1 VEDSNTVLEMKH
13 ITKSFGGINV
23 LEDVHFNLRK
33 GEVHAL
39 VGENGAGKSTL
50 IKILAGVHRMDAG
63 EISVFGQTVH
73 FDNVHESQSKGI
85 SVIYQELSLVPTMT
99 VAENVFLGR
108 MPQTRMGFVDDRRMI
123 VDVKNLFRQFAIDNI
138 EAEVKTNDLTVAQQQ
153 MIEILRALS
162 TNCRIL
168 VMDEPTASLT
178 EKEIAKLFEFI
189 KGLQSEGV
197 SILYIS
203 HRMEE
208 IFQISNR
215 ITVLRDGQYMGT
227 RNTAETNYEELV
239 SMMVGREFR
248 NVYSSVTVEPGE
260 EMLRVEGLCREPQVK
275 NVSFFVRRGEVLGFY
290 GLMGSGRTET
300 MRVIFGIDKPESG
313 EMFLENK
320 RIDLHKRADVK
331 DIIKKGIILVPE
343 DRKRQGII
351 PIQGIRY
358 NISLAIMEQII
369 KGINVNKPKEDDI
382 VKSYI
387 DALNIH
393 AFGPEQLINTL
404 SGGNQQKVVL
414 SKALAT
420 KPKVVILDEPTR
432 GIDIGAKH
440 ELYKLITK
448 LADDGVAVIFI
459 SSELPEIVNLSTRVI
474 VMHEGRITG
483 ELNKQQLTEEN
494 VIKLALGGESSG
506 AR

>member
-1 VEDSNTVLEMKH
+1 MSNTVLEMKH
-13 ITKSFGGINV
+13 ITKSFGGVNV
-23 LEDVHFNLRK
+23 LEDVQFDLRK

-50 IKILAGVHRMDAG
+50 IKILAGVHKIYSG
-63 EISVFGQTVH
+63 EVSVFGQHVH
-73 FDNVHESQSKGI
+73 FDSVHESQSKGI
-85 SVIYQELSLVPTMT
+85 SVIHQELSLVPTMT
-99 VAENVFLGR
+99 VAENIFLGR
-108 MPQTRMGFVDDRRMI
+108 MPQTRIGFVDDRKML
-123 VDVKNLFRQFAIDNI
+123 DAVKELFRQFAIDSI
-138 EAEVKTNDLTVAQQQ
+138 EAEAKTNDLTVAQQQ

-162 TNCRIL
+162 TNCKIL

-178 EKEIAKLFEFI
+178 EKEIARLFEFI

-208 IFQISNR
+208 IFQISDR
-215 ITVLRDGQYMGT
+215 ITVLRDGRYMGT
-227 RNTAETNYEELV
+227 KNTADTNYEELV
-239 SMMVGREFR
+239 SMMVGREFK
-248 NVYSSVTVEPGE
+248 NVYSSVTGEPGE
-260 EMLRVEGLCREPQVK
+260 EILKVEGLCRGSRVK
-275 NVSFFVRRGEVLGFY
+275 NVSFSARKGEVLGFY

-300 MRVIFGIDKPESG
+300 MRIVFGIDKPESG
-313 EMFLENK
+313 KVYLEGK
-320 RIDLHKRADVK
+320 ELDLYRKTNVK
-331 DIIKKGIILVPE
+331 SIINKGIILVPE

-369 KGINVNKPKEDDI
+369 TGIRVNKSRENDI
-382 VKSYI
+382 VKRYI

-393 AFGPEQLINTL
+393 AFSPEQVINTL

-440 ELYKLITK
+440 ELYRLITK

-459 SSELPEIVNLSTRVI
+459 SSELPEIVHLSSRVI

-483 ELNKQQLTEEN
+483 EVGKQQLTEEN
-494 VIKLALGGESSG
+494 VIKFALGGESG
-506 AR
+506 GLR

>member
-1 VEDSNTVLEMKH
+1 MKH
-13 ITKSFGGINV
+13 IVKSFGGVNV
-23 LEDVHFNLRK
+23 LEDVQFDLRK

-50 IKILAGVHRMDAG
+50 IKILAGVHKMDSG
-63 EISVFGQTVH
+63 RISVFGEHVH
-73 FDNVHESQSKGI
+73 FDSVHESQSKGI
-85 SVIYQELSLVPTMT
+85 RVIYQELSLVPTMT
-99 VAENVFLGR
+99 VAENIFLGR
-108 MPQTRMGFVDDRRMI
+108 MPQTRIGFVDDKKML
-123 VDVKNLFRQFAIDNI
+123 VEVEGLFKQFAIENI
-138 EAEVKTNDLTVAQQQ
+138 DAEAKAKDLSVAQQQ

-178 EKEIAKLFEFI
+178 EKEIGKLFNFI

-208 IFQISNR
+208 IFQISSR

-227 RNTAETNYEELV
+227 KNTAETNYEELV
-239 SMMVGREFR
+239 SMMVGREFK
-248 NVYSSVTVEPGE
+248 NVYSSVTVESGE
-260 EMLRVEGLCREPQVK
+260 EILKVKELNRGSQVQDI
-275 NVSFFVRRGEVLGFY
+275 SFSVRRGEVLGFY

-300 MRVIFGIDKPESG
+300 MRLIFGVDRPESG
-313 EMFLENK
+313 EVYLEDK
-320 RIDLHKRADVK
+320 KLDIYKQDVK
-331 DIIKKGIILVPE
+331 CSIREGIILVPE

-369 KGINVNKPKEDDI
+369 KGINVNRAKEDSI
-382 VKSYI
+382 VKNYI
-387 DALNIH
+387 DALSIH
-393 AFGPEQLINTL
+393 AFGPEQMTSTL

-440 ELYKLITK
+440 ELYKLITG
-448 LADDGVAVIFI
+448 LADSGVAVIFV
-459 SSELPEIVNLSTRVI
+459 SSELPEIVHLSTRVI

-483 ELNKQQLTEEN
+483 ELSKQQLTEDRI
-494 VIKLALGGESSG
+494 IKLALGGESSG

>member
-1 VEDSNTVLEMKH
+1 
-13 ITKSFGGINV
+13 
-23 LEDVHFNLRK
+23 
-33 GEVHAL
+33 
-39 VGENGAGKSTL
+39 
-50 IKILAGVHRMDAG
+50 
-63 EISVFGQTVH
+63 
-73 FDNVHESQSKGI
+73 
-85 SVIYQELSLVPTMT
+85 
-99 VAENVFLGR
+99 
-108 MPQTRMGFVDDRRMI
+108 
-123 VDVKNLFRQFAIDNI
+123 
-138 EAEVKTNDLTVAQQQ
+138 

-178 EKEIAKLFEFI
+178 EKEIAKLFDFI

-208 IFQISNR
+208 IFQISGR
-215 ITVLRDGQYMGT
+215 ITVLRDGRYMGT
-227 RNTAETNYEELV
+227 KNTAETNYEELV
-239 SMMVGREFR
+239 SMMVGREFK

-260 EMLRVEGLCREPQVK
+260 EMLKVTGLNRGPQVRDI
-275 NVSFFVRRGEVLGFY
+275 SFSVRRGEVLGFY

-300 MRVIFGIDKPESG
+300 MRVIFGIDRPESG
-313 EMFLENK
+313 EVYLEGKKLDLYKQNVK
-320 RIDLHKRADVK
+320 RS
-331 DIIKKGIILVPE
+331 IKEGIILVPE

-369 KGINVNKPKEDDI
+369 KGISVNRAKEDSI
-382 VKSYI
+382 VKNYI

-393 AFGPEQLINTL
+393 AFGPEQKISTL

-448 LADDGVAVIFI
+448 LADDGVAVIFV
-459 SSELPEIVNLSTRVI
+459 SSELPEIVHLSTRVI

-483 ELNKQQLTEEN
+483 ELLKEQLTEERI
-494 VIKLALGGESSG
+494 IKLALGGESGG
-506 AR
+506 AK